1 MPFGRLLAALTL
13 AGGIIL
19 TVFGVLAGTGQLAW
33 KPAVIGAVV
42 IIVLQG
48 LMLRAF
54 LNGIATVRDHLAG
67 IRDVEDRLLPIQSA
81 SPAAR
86 DLWLLI
92 TRVLRLYLRRISR
105 LEDELAASKAV
116 LAALPDPIMLID
128 GKREIRQINQA
139 AAELFG
145 VELTDRDL
153 SVAIRNPTVLTAAD
167 AVLRGGPARLIEFD
181 VSVPMERSFRARIER
196 VADDTPS
203 AIVSLTDLTTLKRA
217 EQLRAD
223 FVANASHE
231 LRTPLSTVIGF
242 IETLEGPASE
252 DREARERFLP
262 IMRQQAARMARL
274 VDDLLSL
281 SRIELNEHLPPRGEV
296 DLVGVLRTVT
306 RSLELKAA
314 ARRMHILLESEMS
327 SVPASG
333 DHEELSQVFQNLIDN
348 AIKYGDEGSDVTI
361 TLLPSTKLR
370 QGVSIAV
377 RDCGDGIAREHLPRL
392 TERFYRADTARS
404 RAMGGTGLGLAIVKH
419 IVNRHRGMLE
429 IASDEGVGSVFTVHL
444 PVRQPQLKMSETVG
458 IINLPRAQS

>member
-42 IIVLQG
+42 IVVLQG

-128 GKREIRQINQA
+128 GTREIRQINQA

-145 VELTDRDL
+145 ADLTDRDL

-314 ARRMHILLESEMS
+314 ARRMRILLESEMS

-348 AIKYGDEGSDVTI
+348 AIKYGDEGSDVSI
-361 TLLPSTKLR
+361 TLLPSPKLR

-444 PVRQPQLKMSETVG
+444 PVRQQQLKMSEAVG
-458 IINLPRAQS
+458 VINLPRAQS

>member
-33 KPAVIGAVV
+33 KPAVIGAII

-48 LMLRAF
+48 VMLRAF
-54 LNGIATVRDHLAG
+54 LKGIAMVRDHLAS

-92 TRVLRLYLRRISR
+92 TRVLRLYLHRIKR
-105 LEDELAASKAV
+105 LEDGLAAAKAV

-145 VELTDRDL
+145 AELTDRDL
-153 SVAIRNPTVLTAAD
+153 SVAIRNPTVLSAAD
-167 AVLRGGPARLIEFD
+167 AVLRGGPARLIEFE
-181 VSVPMERSFRARIER
+181 VSVPMERCFRARIER
-196 VADDTPS
+196 VADETPS

-296 DLVGVLRTVT
+296 DLVGVLRTVM

-314 ARRMHILLESEMS
+314 ARRMRILLESEIS

-333 DHEELSQVFQNLIDN
+333 DHEELSQVFQNLVDN
-348 AIKYGDEGSDVTI
+348 AIKYGNEGTDVTI
-361 TLLPSTKLR
+361 TLVPSTRLR
-370 QGVSIAV
+370 QGISIAV

-419 IVNRHRGMLE
+419 IVNRHRGLLE

-444 PVRQPQLKMSETVG
+444 PVRQSPLKIAEAVG
-458 IINLPRAQS
+458 IINLPRAQT